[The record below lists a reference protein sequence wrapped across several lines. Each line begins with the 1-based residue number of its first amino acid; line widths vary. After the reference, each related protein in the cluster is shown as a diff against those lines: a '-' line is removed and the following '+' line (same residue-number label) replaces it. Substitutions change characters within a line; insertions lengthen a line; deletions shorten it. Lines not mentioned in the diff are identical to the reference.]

1 MAARTPAKGH
11 AAVRVE
17 HEGAVARIVLDR
29 PPANAYDVDFLRS
42 FGSAVDD
49 VRLDERVHCVLLESA
64 SERFFSAGAD
74 VGVFQRSSVRRRAMT
89 VLIAHEVFRKLEQSP
104 LLFIAVITGHCLGG
118 GFEWALACDLRF
130 ASRGDYRLGLPE
142 TSLGLLPGSGGT
154 QRLPRL
160 IGLGRAMDLI
170 VSARTITP
178 EEALDLGVVNRLLE
192 TTEATRAAALAYAR
206 KVAGQASESIGR
218 AKIATSLGS
227 GESLDAGLALEREA
241 MVRVFETHDATEGI
255 SAFLEKRQAHFE
267 GR

>member
-1 MAARTPAKGH
+1 MAAPTPAKTRAG
-11 AAVRVE
+11 VLVE
-17 HEGAVARIVLDR
+17 HDGAVARIVLDR
-29 PPANAYDVDFLRS
+29 PPANTYDVDFLRA

-49 VRLDERVHCVLLESA
+49 VRLDEEVRCVLLESA
-64 SERFFSAGAD
+64 SEKFFSAGAD

-178 EEALDLGVVNRLLE
+178 QESLDLGVVNRLLDTPE
-192 TTEATRAAALAYAR
+192 EARTAALAYAR
-206 KVAGQASESIGR
+206 KVASQASESIGR
-218 AKIATSLGS
+218 AKVATSLGS

-241 MVRVFETHDATEGI
+241 MVRIFETHDATEGI
-255 SAFLEKRQAHFE
+255 NAFLEKRKAHFE

>member
-1 MAARTPAKGH
+1 MATPTAANAH
-11 AAVRVE
+11 AGVRVE
-17 HEGAVARIVLDR
+17 REGGVARIILDR
-29 PPANAYDVDFLRS
+29 PPANTYDVDFLRA

-49 VRLDERVHCVLLESA
+49 VRLDEEARCVLLESA
-64 SERFFSAGAD
+64 SEKFFSAGAD

-130 ASRGDYRLGLPE
+130 ASRGEYRLGLPE

-170 VSARTITP
+170 VSARTITA
-178 EEALDLGVVNRLLE
+178 EDAFDLGVVNRLLE
-192 TTEATRAAALAYAR
+192 TPAEARAAALAYAQ
-206 KVAGQASESIGR
+206 KVAGAASESIGR
-218 AKIATSLGS
+218 AKVATSLGS

-241 MVRVFETHDATEGI
+241 MVRVFETHDAAEGI
-255 SAFLEKRQAHFE
+255 TAFVEKRQAHFE